1 MSIYALAHIIHVY
14 CAIAFVGGVFF
25 EMLVL
30 SVLHTGR
37 VSRESRRE
45 VERAMSYRAVRV
57 MPPVVITLF
66 ISGIVMVYNR
76 YLPILHHPFDS
87 SFGIMLSIKILL
99 AISVRQNGTAHPH
112 RRLVEIHTRRRIQP
126 YAVYRLFCQGDVL
139 PVLVNLTHTPH
150 TRIVYDPIPVR
161 RLADVLRHLL

>member
-1 MSIYALAHIIHVY
+1 MSLYAIAHTIHLY

-30 SVLHTGR
+30 SVMHTGR

-66 ISGIVMVYNR
+66 ISGLVMALDR
-76 YLPILHHPFDS
+76 YIPVLRDPFAT
-87 SFGIMLSIKILL
+87 SFGTLLTLKILL
-99 AISVRQNGTAHPH
+99 AFS
-112 RRLVEIHTRRRIQP
+112 
-126 YAVYRLFCQGDVL
+126 
-139 PVLVNLTHTPH
+139 VLVHFAIAVVKMARRTLTVGWSKYIHAVVFTH
-150 TRIVYDPIPVR
+150 MLFIVFFAKAMFY
-161 RLADVLRHLL
+161 LTW

>member
-1 MSIYALAHIIHVY
+1 MSTYTLAHIIHVY

-45 VERAMSYRAVRV
+45 VERAMSHRAVRV
-57 MPPVVITLF
+57 MPIVVIALF

-76 YLPILHHPFDS
+76 YLPMLHHPLDS
-87 SFGIMLSIKILL
+87 AFSIMLSIKILL
-99 AISVRQNGTAHPH
+99 AISV
-112 RRLVEIHTRRRIQP
+112 LVHFAIAVVKMARHTLTVGWSKYIH
-126 YAVYRLFCQGDVL
+126 AVVFSHMLF
-139 PVLVNLTHTPH
+139 
-150 TRIVYDPIPVR
+150 IVFFAKAMFY
-161 RLADVLRHLL
+161 LSW

>member
-1 MSIYALAHIIHVY
+1 MSLYAIAHIIHLY

-30 SVLHTGR
+30 SVMHTGR

-66 ISGIVMVYNR
+66 ISGIVMVFNR
-76 YLPILHHPFDS
+76 YLPFLSQPFAT
-87 SFGIMLSIKILL
+87 SFGTLLTLKILL
-99 AISVRQNGTAHPH
+99 AVSVLVHFAIAVVKNGTAHPD
-112 RRLVEIHTRRRIQP
+112 RRLVQIHPRRRIFP
-126 YAVYRLFCQGDVL
+126 YAVYRIFAKAMVL
-139 PVLVNLTHTPH
+139 LSW
-150 TRIVYDPIPVR
+150 
-161 RLADVLRHLL
+161 

>member
-76 YLPILHHPFDS
+76 YLPILHHPFNS

-99 AISVRQNGTAHPH
+99 AVS
-112 RRLVEIHTRRRIQP
+112 
-126 YAVYRLFCQGDVL
+126 
-139 PVLVNLTHTPH
+139 VLVHFAIAVVKMARHTLTVGWSKYIHAVVFSH
-150 TRIVYDPIPVR
+150 MLFIVFFAKAMFY
-161 RLADVLRHLL
+161 LSW

>member
-1 MSIYALAHIIHVY
+1 MSTYALAHIIHVY

-45 VERAMSYRAVRV
+45 VERAMSHRAVRV
-57 MPPVVITLF
+57 MPPVVIILF
-66 ISGIVMVYNR
+66 ISGIVMVYN
-76 YLPILHHPFDS
+76 LPILHHPFDS

-99 AISVRQNGTAHPH
+99 AISV
-112 RRLVEIHTRRRIQP
+112 LVHFAIAVVKMARHTLTVGWSKYIH
-126 YAVYRLFCQGDVL
+126 AVVFSHMLF
-139 PVLVNLTHTPH
+139 
-150 TRIVYDPIPVR
+150 IVFFAKAMFY
-161 RLADVLRHLL
+161 LSW